1 MSVTDMTDDC
11 IALIADGLAKGDRCA
26 SIVESIEL
34 LVFSGAT
41 LSKFAA
47 ARTSG
52 EDSGEAAHRFRHDVA
67 RHSDLMPPSWESSL
81 AVNFV
86 APSVGARQSSNPIC

>member
-1 MSVTDMTDDC
+1 MD
-11 IALIADGLAKGDRCA
+11 
-26 SIVESIEL
+26 
-34 LVFSGAT
+34 
-41 LSKFAA
+41 FAEP
-47 ARTSG
+47 